1 LPWLQSGLTVTFG
14 ISSGLSGSPIELKAN
29 FFKILS
35 RPQWVLYQYHVDFK
49 PVMESRRLR
58 SALMYQHEETLGK
71 ARTFDGALL
80 FLPHKLHNTVQYTGG
95 HYSSGGFI

>member
-1 LPWLQSGLTVTFG
+1 MVTFD
-14 ISSGLSGSPIELKAN
+14 ISSGFSGSPIELKAN

-80 FLPHKLHNTVQYTGG
+80 FLPHKLHNTVQYIGG
-95 HYSSGGFI
+95 HYSSGGFM